1 MEFHLPKRI
10 KTFYW
15 RVFPVPFLWIAYY
28 QIVHDWQLEQFGFD
42 ELEDVGTLLFI
53 LGVSACE
60 AALVRCS
67 YGTSLNRLRS
77 YYLQPNDFS

>member
-15 RVFPVPFLWIAYY
+15 RVFPVPFVWIAYN

-60 AALVRCS
+60 AALVTVFLW
-67 YGTSLNRLRS
+67 YVVETVKKLLRTAE
-77 YYLQPNDFS
+77 

>member
-10 KTFYW
+10 KTFCW
-15 RVFPVPFLWIAYY
+15 RVFPVPFILIAYY

-53 LGVSACE
+53 FGVSACE
-60 AALVRCS
+60 AALVTVFLWCVFESMKKLLR
-67 YGTSLNRLRS
+67 TSE
-77 YYLQPNDFS
+77 

>member
-15 RVFPVPFLWIAYY
+15 RVFPVPFVWIAYY
-28 QIVHDWQLEQFGFD
+28 QIVHNWQLELFGFD

-60 AALVRCS
+60 AALVTVLLWYIVESVKKWLR
-67 YGTSLNRLRS
+67 TSE
-77 YYLQPNDFS
+77 

>member
-15 RVFPVPFLWIAYY
+15 RVFPVSFIWVAYY

-42 ELEDVGTLLFI
+42 KLEDVGTLLFI

-60 AALVRCS
+60 AALVTVFLWYVVES
-67 YGTSLNRLRS
+67 VKKLLRTTE
-77 YYLQPNDFS
+77 

>member
-15 RVFPVPFLWIAYY
+15 RVFPVAFVLITYY

-60 AALVRCS
+60 AALVTVFLW
-67 YGTSLNRLRS
+67 YVVELVKKLLRTTE
-77 YYLQPNDFS
+77 

>member
-60 AALVRCS
+60 AALVTVFLWYVVES
-67 YGTSLNRLRS
+67 VKKLLRTTE
-77 YYLQPNDFS
+77 

>member
-28 QIVHDWQLEQFGFD
+28 QIVHNWQLEQFGFD

-60 AALVRCS
+60 AALVTVFLWYVVES
-67 YGTSLNRLRS
+67 VKKRLRTS
-77 YYLQPNDFS
+77 K

>member
-15 RVFPVPFLWIAYY
+15 RVFPVAFVLIAYY
-28 QIVHDWQLEQFGFD
+28 QIVHDWHLEQFGFD

-60 AALVRCS
+60 AALVTVFLWYVVES
-67 YGTSLNRLRS
+67 VKKLLRITE
-77 YYLQPNDFS
+77 

>member
-15 RVFPVPFLWIAYY
+15 RVFPVPFVWIAYH

-53 LGVSACE
+53 LSVSACE
-60 AALVRCS
+60 AALVTVFLWYVVES
-67 YGTSLNRLRS
+67 VKKRLRTS
-77 YYLQPNDFS
+77 E

>member
-15 RVFPVPFLWIAYY
+15 RVFPVPFVWIAHY
-28 QIVHDWQLEQFGFD
+28 QIVHDWQLEQFGFG

-60 AALVRCS
+60 AALVTVFLWYVVESVKKLLR
-67 YGTSLNRLRS
+67 TSE
-77 YYLQPNDFS
+77 